1 MSESTP
7 LISIPF
13 EQPLPVAIDP
23 ILRQLA
29 SMGPVHQVRTPAGDR
44 AWMITSYETVRRLL
58 ADDRLGLSHID
69 PANAARVHDSALFG
83 GGPIGNY
90 HTEQSDHRS
99 FRSQLQPFFTPKRM
113 RALRPKVAALT
124 AGLLDRMAAEGPPA
138 DLHAALSVP
147 LPILVVC
154 ELLGVPHDE
163 HVRFRAYSQATA
175 DVTDRQRS
183 SAGLADI
190 WNYTKDLIGRK
201 RAQPGDDVISGLCM
215 AEDGSLEDDHIA
227 MLATALLFAGHE
239 ATVVQ
244 IDYGVISMLSD
255 PDRWR
260 MLLTDPALLPNA
272 LEECL
277 RFGNTGRSGGVF
289 RYARTDIDVE
299 GTTIRGGDLVLLN
312 LGTANRDE
320 KIFAGALDFNLS
332 RQRNPHVTFGHG
344 TRYCIGAPLARVEL
358 EVVFREL
365 LDRFP
370 EMRLAQPLEEIKMA
384 DGLLTGGLTALSV
397 TW

>member
-1 MSESTP
+1 MSDPPT
-7 LISIPF
+7 SIPF
-13 EQPLPVAIDP
+13 EQPHPVAMGP

-29 SMGPVHQVRTPAGDR
+29 SRGPVHQVRTPAGDK
-44 AWMITSYETVRRLL
+44 AWMFTSYETVRRLL
-58 ADDRLGLSHID
+58 ADDRLGLSHMD
-69 PANAARVHDSALFG
+69 PDNAARVHDSALFG
-83 GGPIGNY
+83 GGPIGNF

-99 FRSQLQPFFTPKRM
+99 FRSLLQPFFTPRRM
-113 RALRPKVAALT
+113 RALRAKVTALT
-124 AGLLDRMAAEGPPA
+124 AGLLEAMAAEGPPA

-154 ELLGVPHDE
+154 ELLGVPHEE

-175 DVTDRQRS
+175 NVTDRQRS
-183 SAGLADI
+183 AAGLADI
-190 WNYTKDLIGRK
+190 WSYTKDLIGRK
-201 RAQPGDDVISGLCM
+201 RARPGDDVISGLCM
-215 AEDGSLEDDHIA
+215 AEGGSLDDDYIA

-244 IDYGVISMLSD
+244 IDYGVISLLSD

-260 MLLTDPALLPNA
+260 MLLNDPALLQNA

-277 RFGNTGRSGGVF
+277 RIGNTGRSGGVF
-289 RYARTDIDVE
+289 RYARTDIDIE
-299 GTTIRGGDLVLLN
+299 GTTISAGDLVLLN
-312 LGTANRDE
+312 LGAANRDE
-320 KIFAGALDFNLS
+320 KVFTPALDFDLG

-344 TRYCIGAPLARVEL
+344 ARYCVGAPLARIEL

-365 LDRFP
+365 LDRLP
-370 EMRLAQPLEEIKMA
+370 QMRLAQSLEEIKMA

-397 TW
+397 AW